1 MKTTISSGHGKHIA
15 GSSSIIDEVTEARK
29 VVNRVAE
36 IMKELGEAPNIFH
49 DDTSKT
55 QKTNV
60 NTIVKYHNSTTRDK
74 DVSIHFNASKKTDKP
89 VGVEVFYTTDANK
102 ELASKVSKAISD
114 ASGLKDR
121 GAKHTDSLGFL
132 NGTNKGA
139 ILIEVC
145 FIDSSVDVELYKKNF
160 EAICI
165 AIAETLAEKKYTKA
179 ESTVDSNEGKT
190 LYYRVIAGSYNDKYN
205 AQAMQKR
212 LSQQGISTF
221 LEAVYL

>member
-1 MKTTISSGHGKHIA
+1 MKTTISSGHGKHVA

-29 VVNRVAE
+29 VVNRVGE

-49 DDTSKT
+49 DNTSKT

-89 VGVEVFYTTDANK
+89 VGVEVFYVTEANK

-121 GAKHTDSLGFL
+121 GAKHNSNLGFL

-145 FIDSSVDVELYKKNF
+145 FVDSSVDVELYKKNF

>member
-1 MKTTISSGHGKHIA
+1 MKTTISSGHGKHVA

-29 VVNRVAE
+29 VVNRVGE
-36 IMKELGEAPNIFH
+36 IMKELGDAPNIFH

-74 DVSIHFNASKKTDKP
+74 DVSIHFNASKETDKP
-89 VGVEVFYTTDANK
+89 VGVEVYYVTEANK
-102 ELASKVSKAISD
+102 ELASKVSKAISS

-121 GAKHTDSLGFL
+121 GAKHSSSLGFL

-145 FIDSSVDVELYKKNF
+145 FVDSSKDVELYKKHF
-160 EAICI
+160 EDICI
-165 AIAETLAEKKYTKA
+165 AIAETLSGKKYTKA
-179 ESTVDSNEGKT
+179 ESTTTDKDGKT

-212 LSQQGISTF
+212 LSQQGISSF

>member
-1 MKTTISSGHGKHIA
+1 MKTTISSGHGKHVA

-29 VVNRVAE
+29 VVNRVGE

-49 DDTSKT
+49 DDISKT

-60 NTIVKYHNSTTRDK
+60 NAIVKYHNSTTRDK

-89 VGVEVFYTTDANK
+89 VGVEVYYVTEANK
-102 ELASKVSKAISD
+102 ELASKVSKAISS

-121 GAKHTDSLGFL
+121 GAKHSSSLGFL

-139 ILIEVC
+139 ILIEIC
-145 FIDSSVDVELYKKNF
+145 FVDSSKDVELYKKHF
-160 EAICI
+160 EDICI

-179 ESTVDSNEGKT
+179 ESTTTNKDGKT

-212 LSQQGISTF
+212 LSQQGISSF